1 MLIAVLR
8 AVCLVGHHD
17 DVAAGGECRVAF
29 FKLLNGGE
37 DDSPTLS
44 VTEQIAQVFTALGVL
59 WFLTKEVLAAAEL
72 TEELVVEVLAV
83 GYHHDG
89 YFGQSLHQ
97 LVGVEHHGEA
107 LARTLR
113 VPEHTDFSVSFHCGT
128 GALQGFAHGVVLVV
142 GGKNLGVF
150 ALVLVEADEVLQDV
164 EQSLLL
170 EHAEEEGAIV
180 GEEG

>member
-1 MLIAVLR
+1 M
-8 AVCLVGHHD
+8 
-17 DVAAGGECRVAF
+17 
-29 FKLLNGGE
+29 
-37 DDSPTLS
+37 
-44 VTEQIAQVFTALGVL
+44 GVL

-72 TEELVVEVLAV
+72 TEELIVEVLAV
-83 GYHHDG
+83 GHHHDG
-89 YFGQSLHQ
+89 YFGQVLHQ

-113 VPEHTDFSVSFHCGT
+113 VPEHTYLAVAFHCRT

-142 GGKNLGVF
+142 GSKNLGVF

-170 EHAEEEGAIV
+170 EHSEEEGAIV
-180 GEEG
+180 GHEGRLV